1 MNRSVLSVTLGAA
14 MFGLLAVMA
23 TSQATARQWNP
34 DTRGAA
40 LDYTQ
45 IVHAKGNG
53 EIVMVWW
60 VVPETFPNDA
70 NSQVL
75 KNVLARYVIIGVS
88 HGRNGPGGLALDPVP
103 DVQISDQ
110 NARMLSPFLANA
122 TPAEVTQAIT
132 ALQGLARQSLGPLG
146 TGMRWFAYDGS
157 MSHSCMAGKVS
168 VPFAGETYVYDT
180 PIPGCPK

>member
-1 MNRSVLSVTLGAA
+1 MNRCAA
-14 MFGLLAVMA
+14 FAIPAAALFGIAAIMG
-23 TSQATARQWNP
+23 TSAAAARQWNP

-75 KNVLARYVIIGVS
+75 KSVLARYVIIGVS

-103 DVQISDQ
+103 DVQITDQ
-110 NARMLSPFLANA
+110 NARVLSPFPANA
-122 TPAEVTQAIT
+122 TPAEVTQAVT

-146 TGMRWFAYDGS
+146 NGMRWFAFDGS
-157 MSHSCMAGKVS
+157 MSHSCMAGKIS